1 MVNQQWINVCLNGQR
16 NPRSKI
22 WALSWRKG
30 AWSKIADYLTDKTL
44 SGHSSATE
52 AHRYSFIDKCVAPGM
67 TYTYLLSDVSYSGIE
82 KKHEDKTATV
92 TIFEDRQRNADAFNL
107 SISFPNPFNAT
118 AMIEYAIPRKTFV
131 RLDVYN
137 LQGKV
142 ILPPVN
148 EEKLPGAY
156 SVHIDVRQIASG
168 MYFYRLEAEGRQIT
182 KKNGRD

>member
-1 MVNQQWINVCLNGQR
+1 
-16 NPRSKI
+16 
-22 WALSWRKG
+22 
-30 AWSKIADYLTDKTL
+30 
-44 SGHSSATE
+44 
-52 AHRYSFIDKCVAPGM
+52 M